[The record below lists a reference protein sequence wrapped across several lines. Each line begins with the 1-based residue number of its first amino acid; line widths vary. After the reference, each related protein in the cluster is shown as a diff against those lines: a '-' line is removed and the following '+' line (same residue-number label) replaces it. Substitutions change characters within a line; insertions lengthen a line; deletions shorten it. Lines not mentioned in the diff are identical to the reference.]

1 MKERLTLPNV
11 LTCVRIVGC
20 VFLLFVEPLSPL
32 FYAIYTVSGVTDALD
47 GWLARKLRCESAF
60 GAKLDS
66 IADLL
71 FYAAMILRILPIL
84 IAIFPIGI
92 WILIGS
98 AVLIRL
104 GAYLAAFC
112 KYRRFATM
120 HTYLNKLT
128 GLAAFLIPY
137 FVKQNFF
144 ITYGIVGGSIAAL
157 ASLEELLI
165 HCLAKNYDPS
175 KKTIFALLKR
185 ER

>member
-11 LTCVRIVGC
+11 LTFLRIVGC
-20 VFLLFVEPLSPL
+20 ACLLFVEPLSPL
-32 FYAIYTVSGVTDALD
+32 FYAIYTISGLTDALD

-66 IADLL
+66 VADLL
-71 FYAAMILRILPIL
+71 FYAVMIFRILPIL
-84 IAIFPIGI
+84 VSIFPIGI
-92 WILIGS
+92 WILIGC
-98 AVLIRL
+98 AVLIRF

-112 KYRRFATM
+112 KYRRFASM

-144 ITYGIVGGSIAAL
+144 IAYSIAGGSVAAL
-157 ASLEELLI
+157 ASLEELLM
-165 HCLAKNYDPS
+165 HCLARNYDPS

-185 ER
+185 EN